1 MWLVDHQFGIG
12 GDCGWLCV
20 WRWIEEV
27 GWHLGGFGR
36 GVGGWWEIWVDGGG
50 GWTGF
55 GGKVGGG

>member
-20 WRWIEEV
+20 WRWIEEE

-36 GVGGWWEIWVDGGG
+36 GGGG
-50 GWTGF
+50 GRF
-55 GGKVGGG
+55 GLMGGGAGLVLAGG